1 MAGSE
6 AVSAVTAMRLY
17 PQGTGAGI
25 ALVVLV
31 VIGVVGVAQF
41 DAAKRASFEEGFRC
55 ASDESTPVVHSSYNC
70 KGYREQREATNQPQR
85 AQ

>member
-70 KGYREQREATNQPQR
+70 KAFHQQQASKARP
-85 AQ
+85 

>member
-6 AVSAVTAMRLY
+6 TVSAVTAMRLY

-25 ALVVLV
+25 SLVVLV
-31 VIGVVGVAQF
+31 VIGVFGIAQF

-55 ASDESTPVVHSSYNC
+55 ATDESTQVIHSSLSC
-70 KGYREQREATNQPQR
+70 KAYRAEQMGTQNVQKNR
-85 AQ
+85 

>member
-6 AVSAVTAMRLY
+6 TVSAVTAMRLY

-25 ALVVLV
+25 SLVVLV
-31 VIGVVGVAQF
+31 VIGVVSVAQF

-55 ASDESTPVVHSSYNC
+55 ASDESTPVVHSSYTC
-70 KGYREQREATNQPQR
+70 KGYREQREVKNPPQR

>member
-6 AVSAVTAMRLY
+6 EDSAVTIMRLY

-25 ALVVLV
+25 TLVVLV
-31 VIGVVGVAQF
+31 VIGVFGIAQF

-55 ASDESTPVVHSSYNC
+55 ASDESTPVVHSSHNC
-70 KGYREQREATNQPQR
+70 KAFHQQQASKARP
-85 AQ
+85 